1 MKFIKLVFKMII
13 GPSVLD
19 SLVSRLTSHL
29 QSLKDV
35 PSSQDK
41 QEESKMI
48 LVKGVIQNYIE
59 RGVQSELARTEIVQG
74 LEMVYGT
81 ELLFS
86 KEVYEWALE
95 KLASIPQV
103 SLNGSPDSPEEEK
116 ESEVPLFCEDTVYH
130 ASLCCY
136 AVGTRDSSN
145 YKDFFDKDFPCHKF
159 DEVSISIARDKEDV
173 DRYLIARKGRTYFIS
188 FLSEPKF
195 SQWPELFTSFD
206 HGKLK

>member
-1 MKFIKLVFKMII
+1 
-13 GPSVLD
+13 
-19 SLVSRLTSHL
+19 
-29 QSLKDV
+29 
-35 PSSQDK
+35 
-41 QEESKMI
+41 MI
-48 LVKGVIQNYIE
+48 LVKGVIQDYIE
-59 RGVQSELARTEIVQG
+59 RSVQSKLACAEIRQG

-103 SLNGSPDSPEEEK
+103 SLNESTDSPEEEQ
-116 ESEVPLFCEDTVYH
+116 ESEVPLYCEDTVFH

-145 YKDFFDKDFPCHKF
+145 YRDFFDKDFPCHHF
-159 DEVSISIARDKEDV
+159 DEVSISIARDREDV
-173 DRYLIARKGRTYFIS
+173 DRYLIARKDKTYFIS

-195 SQWPELFTSFD
+195 SQWPELFKSFE